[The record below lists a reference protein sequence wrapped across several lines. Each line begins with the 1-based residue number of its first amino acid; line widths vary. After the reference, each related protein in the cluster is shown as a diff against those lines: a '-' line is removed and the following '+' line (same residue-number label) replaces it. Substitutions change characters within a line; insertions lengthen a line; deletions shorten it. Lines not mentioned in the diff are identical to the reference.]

1 MGPILGAISL
11 AGRTFVLVA
20 LAVVLAAPAT
30 APAAFPGANG
40 KLTFSSPRNGFPT
53 ESNIYTMGA
62 DGSAQTRI
70 TSFNGDD
77 LYPVWSPD
85 GARIAFQ
92 QDPGLHPEIWT
103 SKADGTDLRRL
114 TNNSAD
120 DLHPAWSPDGAKI
133 VFASDLETPGGTSSD
148 LFVMNAADG
157 SGAVN
162 ITNTPAV
169 DEDYPAWSPEG
180 TKIAFSRDGD
190 IATIAPNGTGLV
202 PLTATAAIEI
212 EPDWAPNGAQLVFRT
227 GINSDD
233 EIFKMN
239 ANGSGVTNLTNTGPS
254 VEEHPVWSPAGDR
267 IAFVKGAFSVAEVW
281 TMNSSGTG
289 QIRITTNS
297 FLDAQPN
304 WQPVLSGYPRPSG
317 TGRFIAA
324 LVPAYAPCASAN
336 RTHGP
341 PLAHPSCNPPVQTS
355 PYLTVGTAD
364 ANGKTTSGVSRLVMT
379 AVKGNPST
387 TADEA
392 NVKLG
397 TRVTDVLRRSGF
409 TDYAGEI
416 RMELL
421 VRVTDKNNTP
431 HPGGPG
437 AGTGSFALGWTVPC
451 RTTAITTRGGDCVL
465 GTTAD
470 ALVPGMVKESARAI
484 WQMDQVRVYD
494 GGADSDADT
503 AADNRL
509 FFVQGV
515 FVP

>member
-1 MGPILGAISL
+1 
-11 AGRTFVLVA
+11 VLVA
-20 LAVVLAAPAT
+20 LAVALAAPAT
-30 APAAFPGANG
+30 ALAAFPGANG

-62 DGSAQTRI
+62 DGSTQTRI
-70 TSFNGDD
+70 TSFNGDE
-77 LYPVWSPD
+77 LYPAWAPD

-120 DLHPAWSPDGAKI
+120 DLHPAWSPDATKI
-133 VFASDLETPGGTSSD
+133 VFASDRQTPGGNLSD

-162 ITNTPAV
+162 ITNTPAI
-169 DEDYPAWSPEG
+169 DEDYPAWSPDG

-190 IATIAPNGTGLV
+190 IATVAPNGTGLV
-202 PLTATAAIEI
+202 PLTATARVEF
-212 EPDWAPNGAQLVFRT
+212 EPDWSPNGAQLVFRT

-233 EIFKMN
+233 EIFRMN

-254 VEEHPVWSPAGDR
+254 VEERPVWSPAGDR
-267 IAFVKGAFSVAEVW
+267 IAFVKGAFSAAEVW

-289 QIRITTNS
+289 QVRVTTNS
-297 FLDAQPN
+297 FLDAQPS
-304 WQPVLSGYPRPSG
+304 WQPILSGYPRPVG

-324 LVPAYAPCASAN
+324 LVPAYTPCTSAN
-336 RTHGP
+336 RSHGP
-341 PLAHPSCNPPVQTS
+341 PLAHPSCNPPAQTS

-364 ANGKTTSGVSRLVMT
+364 ANGKSTSGVSRLVMR

-387 TADEA
+387 SADEA

-416 RMELL
+416 RMELV
-421 VRVTDKNNTP
+421 VRVTDRNNTP

-465 GTTAD
+465 GTSAD

-484 WQMDQVRVYD
+484 WQMDQVRVFD